1 MSLKMCDTLT
11 CCSKTVLFS
20 TKLNQFVPNFNRVY
34 PRHRATLPHLDIH
47 VYSHDVG
54 DFEIKSV

>member
-1 MSLKMCDTLT
+1 MCDTLT
-11 CCSKTVLFS
+11 CCSKTVIFS

-47 VYSHDVG
+47 VYSHIG
-54 DFEIKSV
+54 DLEIKSV